1 MGLRCGCCENKRNG
15 KPERHLKEGI
25 ARFGNRLQG
34 IEKKVQRSPSGFS
47 LDPKRNVNLLT
58 EMAFLLK
65 NQAGILFVGGF
76 GREI

>member
-34 IEKKVQRSPSGFS
+34 IEKKVQRSPNGFS